1 MAVTTAPGAPAA
13 PTVRPP
19 RRLAIPAGAVPFI
32 SLAAGLLA
40 WQTAGSVF
48 TINWLPPLH
57 VVVAEIGT
65 LWAGGEL
72 QAALAESLGNLVIG
86 FLISSTAGVALGTLM
101 TLFPKVNYALRPYV
115 NGFLLAPSIVM
126 APVFFVFFGLSRATP
141 IAVIV
146 LYSVLFVTVNTQT
159 ALQQVDRSLLEM
171 SRSLGAS
178 RWQTYRHIIV
188 PAALPLLMAGL
199 RLGMGRCVKGMINGE
214 MFIAVVGLGRLDD
227 SFEGAFDA
235 AGILAIMLVVV
246 VTAIMA
252 TGAVQLVDRRL
263 NAWAYRSS

>member
-1 MAVTTAPGAPAA
+1 MAIATAPGTRAI
-13 PTVRPP
+13 RQP
-19 RRLAIPAGAVPFI
+19 RRLALPPGAVPFV

-40 WQTAGSVF
+40 WQAVGSVF
-48 TINWLPPLH
+48 TISWLPPLTR
-57 VVVAEIGT
+57 VIAEIGD
-65 LWAGGEL
+65 LWSGGEL
-72 QAALAESLGNLVIG
+72 QVALATSLGNLVVG
-86 FLISSTAGVALGTLM
+86 FLISSAVGVALGTLM
-101 TLFPKVNYALRPYV
+101 ALFPKINYALRPYV

-159 ALQQVDRSLLEM
+159 ALNQVDQSLLDM

-188 PAALPLLMAGL
+188 PAALPLIVAGL

-235 AGILAIMLVVV
+235 SGILAIMLVVV
-246 VTAIMA
+246 ATAIVA
-252 TGAVQLVDRRL
+252 TGLVQLVDRRL
-263 NAWAYRSS
+263 NAWVYRTS